1 MCHVVFIGGTT
12 NISDM
17 TIFPAKLKEK
27 RKEESNIRIRHT
39 LLRVVV
45 PVCMTVVTDGTY
57 EPHLQ

>member
-17 TIFPAKLKEK
+17 TIFPAKLKK
-27 RKEESNIRIRHT
+27 RKKEESNIRIRHT

-45 PVCMTVVTDGTY
+45 LRCV
-57 EPHLQ
+57 